1 MPYTLN
7 QSTTGLHGSYDDFI
21 YVVKDTDNVTDP
33 KYRYACQV
41 TVGST
46 IEAILL
52 QLPNNANA
60 AVFNLRNVIA
70 QAVKQDEDI
79 LNLGKS
85 NSNVLSTSTD
95 AFRTISLDFGYSK
108 ATSAD
113 TEPTITLGQE
123 SASVEVV
130 NGNFT
135 LATTDIIDNA
145 DSDEYVPDADTK
157 YMLSDIPVT
166 DLGLKTDVLFDGIA
180 KTSWATLAFLNNSDS
195 LATHIG
201 YRYYNGTT
209 VLSTTVIENS
219 STNGGQDPSSASN
232 DGERLIYVAVG
243 TANLSTQLASDI
255 NPGSSTNNGWT
266 HYEVVLGS
274 AADAFANPVSQTYK
288 FYRLPCT
295 KFQSADD
302 FYTVHW
308 WNSKGGIDNLVFSG
322 LSELAQ
328 NMERTDFR
336 QIGGNSFDADGDG
349 TNYVKYS
356 YEGGKT
362 QSKIRTTTTLKL
374 NTAFGNPDEL
384 APLMM
389 SLLSSE
395 RVYITP
401 SKDYGL
407 NANEQNTYGYVRGFV
422 SDNQFMQKSAVK
434 DGLSS
439 YEVNIEVA
447 RKRAIR

>member
-1 MPYTLN
+1 
-7 QSTTGLHGSYDDFI
+7 
-21 YVVKDTDNVTDP
+21 
-33 KYRYACQV
+33 
-41 TVGST
+41 
-46 IEAILL
+46 
-52 QLPNNANA
+52 
-60 AVFNLRNVIA
+60 
-70 QAVKQDEDI
+70 
-79 LNLGKS
+79 
-85 NSNVLSTSTD
+85 
-95 AFRTISLDFGYSK
+95 
-108 ATSAD
+108 
-113 TEPTITLGQE
+113 
-123 SASVEVV
+123 
-130 NGNFT
+130 
-135 LATTDIIDNA
+135 
-145 DSDEYVPDADTK
+145 
-157 YMLSDIPVT
+157 
-166 DLGLKTDVLFDGIA
+166 VLFDGIT

-195 LATHIG
+195 LGSHVG
-201 YRYYNGTT
+201 YRYYNGSS
-209 VLSTTVIENS
+209 VLSTTVIANNT
-219 STNGGQDPSSASN
+219 TNGGQDPSAATT
-232 DGERLIYVAVG
+232 DAQRLIYVAVG
-243 TANLSTQLASDI
+243 TANLATQIASDI

-295 KFQSADD
+295 KFQSAND

-308 WNSKGGIDNLVFSG
+308 WNSKGGVDNLVFSG

-328 NMERTDFR
+328 DMERTDFR
-336 QIGGNSFDADGDG
+336 QIGGNSFEADGAT
-349 TNYVKYS
+349 TNYVKYA

-384 APLMM
+384 SPLMM
-389 SLLSSE
+389 SLMSSE

-422 SDNQFMQKSAVK
+422 RGNQFMQKSAVK

-439 YEVNIEVA
+439 YEVIIEVA

>member
-1 MPYTLN
+1 
-7 QSTTGLHGSYDDFI
+7 
-21 YVVKDTDNVTDP
+21 
-33 KYRYACQV
+33 
-41 TVGST
+41 
-46 IEAILL
+46 
-52 QLPNNANA
+52 
-60 AVFNLRNVIA
+60 
-70 QAVKQDEDI
+70 
-79 LNLGKS
+79 
-85 NSNVLSTSTD
+85 
-95 AFRTISLDFGYSK
+95 
-108 ATSAD
+108 
-113 TEPTITLGQE
+113 
-123 SASVEVV
+123 
-130 NGNFT
+130 
-135 LATTDIIDNA
+135 
-145 DSDEYVPDADTK
+145 
-157 YMLSDIPVT
+157 
-166 DLGLKTDVLFDGIA
+166 
-180 KTSWATLAFLNNSDS
+180 
-195 LATHIG
+195 
-201 YRYYNGTT
+201 
-209 VLSTTVIENS
+209 
-219 STNGGQDPSSASN
+219 
-232 DGERLIYVAVG
+232 
-243 TANLSTQLASDI
+243 
-255 NPGSSTNNGWT
+255 
-266 HYEVVLGS
+266 
-274 AADAFANPVSQTYK
+274 
-288 FYRLPCT
+288 
-295 KFQSADD
+295 
-302 FYTVHW
+302 VHW